1 MVVLMLDRAM
11 GQYVPYIFNEKP
23 ELKEQFSGFTYYSNV
38 ISFGGYTNFGSP
50 APGAAMNIRLSR

>member
-1 MVVLMLDRAM
+1 MLDRAM

-38 ISFGGYTNFGSP
+38 ISFGGQTNFGAP
-50 APGAAMNIRLSR
+50 AFVLEVMSILLMK